1 MPNFETCKLK
11 IDFEFGSARNKFMTA
26 RAEHDGQV
34 INIEPNG
41 TGPKKSSSLELDITL
56 PTKIVLSFQGKV
68 PGEDTVIDAQGNILE
83 DVYVQIVG
91 VSLDG
96 FKTNEKFLYQKMF
109 LETDDGQS
117 IMTNYA
123 GFDGRI
129 ILNLDKQDV
138 FAQYLWMNQ

>member
-1 MPNFETCKLK
+1 MPDFATCKLR

-26 RAEHDGQV
+26 CAEHEGRV
-34 INIEPNG
+34 IDIKPQG
-41 TGPKKSSSLELDITL
+41 TGSKKQSVLELDITL
-56 PTKIVLSFQGKV
+56 PTKIVLTFRGKI

-91 VSLDG
+91 VALDG

-109 LETDDGQS
+109 LKTQDGQS

-123 GFDGRI
+123 GFDGSI
-129 ILNLDKQDV
+129 EINLDRQDV